1 MTDIGNKF
9 LAIYDNLAFVNKLS
23 WLLEDDYN
31 SHGIH
36 KATAQEVFKLILQI
50 IPNDFAIEHKDLS
63 TKARLN
69 IDADTIA
76 TSNSSMP
83 LNNHNQLTKIVI
95 YGNKQYAQHRIDCQ
109 IRIDS
114 HANQKNN
121 YYAGN
126 ILRLQQY
133 LMKST
138 GKIKHIVYWNSS
150 QLKKIC
156 PSIHLSSSTNWKNAI
171 FLWTCLSILYFF
183 IFLPARL
190 FFHMWILQRNK
201 TDTAEINRYRNE

>member
-83 LNNHNQLTKIVI
+83 LNNHNQSTKIVI

-150 QLKKIC
+150 QLKKDLPLDSFIIVYQLEKC
-156 PSIHLSSSTNWKNAI
+156 NFPLNMLVHFVFFYFSTRTTI
-171 FLWTCLSILYFF
+171 FSHVNS
-183 IFLPARL
+183 P
-190 FFHMWILQRNK
+190 K
-201 TDTAEINRYRNE
+201 K